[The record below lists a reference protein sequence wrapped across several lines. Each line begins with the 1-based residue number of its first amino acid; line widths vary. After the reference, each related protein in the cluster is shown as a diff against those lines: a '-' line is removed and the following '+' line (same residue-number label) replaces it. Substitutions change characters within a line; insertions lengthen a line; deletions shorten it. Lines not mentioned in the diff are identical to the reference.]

1 MSVGSRVRELFRRA
15 ALGVLL
21 FGVAAPVSAQPV
33 LVKMA
38 TLVPDGS
45 SWHLILKET
54 ADKWKTLSGGKVNV
68 RLFAGGVAGDD
79 PDVVRK
85 MRLDTLNA
93 GVLTSVGVAEID
105 KSVYALGVPMMYE
118 SYDEVYYVLE
128 KMRPRLEAGLDQ
140 KGFVVLNWAD
150 GGWVHFFSQ
159 KPAAVPDELKAQK
172 LFTWAGDSTSVD
184 LWRSAGFNPVPL
196 PSTEIATALQTGL
209 VQALGCPPQVAVISQ
224 YYTHARNMTSVP
236 WQLLLGATLIKKT
249 AWEKIP
255 ADLRPALLQ
264 AARESGAKL
273 QAEIRASGERDVEA
287 MKKRGLNV
295 VPVDARQRELWKKTA
310 EGLYPKIR
318 GTVVPAD
325 AFDEAMRYR
334 DEYRKSKG
342 SSR

>member
-1 MSVGSRVRELFRRA
+1 MTKPAHILAVA
-15 ALGVLL
+15 ALLGA
-21 FGVAAPVSAQPV
+21 AAPPASAQNV
-33 LVKMA
+33 VVKMA
-38 TLVPDGS
+38 TIVPVGS
-45 SWHLILKET
+45 TWHQILLEMGE
-54 ADKWKTLSGGKVNV
+54 KWKTSSGGRVTLRIYPGSV
-68 RLFAGGVAGDD
+68 SGDD

-85 MRLDTLNA
+85 MRLKTLNA
-93 GVLTSVGVAEID
+93 ALLTSAGIGEID
-105 KSVYALGVPMMYE
+105 RTVFALQIPMMYSSAE
-118 SYDEVYYVLE
+118 ELDYVLD
-128 KMRPRLEAGLDQ
+128 KMTPRLEQAMLA